1 MVGLSWTPFCC
12 AKKLFMSYTYTP
24 CSMGGLPCSPDESK
38 QLTCTLV
45 LSCQVHFCQT
55 TCPVQN
61 IYLEGSGAHS
71 PGHMGPH
78 RCKPCPCT
86 VLQAAAP
93 AQRHQWQRASP
104 HGRCARTPAAP
115 AGLPPWPKVRHQVL

>member
-12 AKKLFMSYTYTP
+12 AKKLLMSYTYTP

-55 TCPVQN
+55 ICPVQN
-61 IYLEGSGAHS
+61 IFIWKGVAPTAPVTWVH
-71 PGHMGPH
+71 
-78 RCKPCPCT
+78 T
-86 VLQAAAP
+86 AASRAP
-93 AQRHQWQRASP
+93 ALSCRQQRRLSGISGSALRPMGAVRGHRRLLPGSR
-104 HGRCARTPAAP
+104 HGPR
-115 AGLPPWPKVRHQVL
+115 